1 MQSATNLYA
10 ALLLTGLLGSLGH
23 CLGMCGP
30 LVMMVGVRFKAQGV
44 SPLPNHLLYHG
55 ARISV
60 YALLG
65 AIVGGIGSLL
75 GLGDGLSNLAGAV
88 SLLLGLGIIVF
99 GLGYL
104 GYPPLGR
111 ATGAGLWLNRW
122 MNRTLTRGGTA
133 GLIGLGL
140 TNGLL
145 PCGLVYSALLIAAS
159 SGRTLTGALGMF
171 LFGISTVPALLL
183 VGMGA
188 GALSVHSRQTLVRV
202 AGLLILIV
210 GLQLILRGLAGLGMI
225 SHQRLGEVMLW

>member
-1 MQSATNLYA
+1 MQSDTNLYA
-10 ALLLTGLLGSLGH
+10 ALLLTGFLGSLGH

-30 LVMMVGVRFKAQGV
+30 LVMMVGVRFKAQEA
-44 SPLPNHLLYHG
+44 SALPNHFLYHG

-60 YALLG
+60 YSLLG
-65 AIVGGIGSLL
+65 AIVGGVGSLL
-75 GLGDGLSNLAGAV
+75 GLRSGLSSLAGAI

-104 GYPPLGR
+104 GYLPLGR
-111 ATGAGLWLNRW
+111 VEGAGLWLNRW
-122 MNRTLTRGGTA
+122 MNRALKQGGTT

-159 SGRTLTGALGMF
+159 SGGALTGALGMF
-171 LFGISTVPALLL
+171 LFGISTIPALLV
-183 VGMGA
+183 VGVGA
-188 GALSVHSRQTLVRV
+188 GALSVHTRQTLARV
-202 AGLLILIV
+202 AGLLILVV
-210 GLQLILRGLAGLGMI
+210 GLQLTLRGLAGLGII